1 MKQKKFQDRHQSRLT
16 DFKNSVLDYGN
27 CETIV
32 LFNQTNAYRRNTA
45 ILDTANRPTSYIPI
59 YFWDA
64 LNMN

>member
-16 DFKNSVLDYGN
+16 DFKNAVLDDGN

-45 ILDTANRPTSYIPI
+45 ILDTAIFKTQIKTEGNIWNY
-59 YFWDA
+59 W
-64 LNMN
+64 